1 MANDLTPPASHIKA
15 SAPSSNWR
23 SFEALTLRFG
33 ARLRRVALWTAGVL
47 VAFAIL
53 GFLLLPHILKPA
65 LERELSADL
74 DRNVSIGRLDIN
86 PFAISATFHD
96 VSISGRGGQAPPL
109 LTLAEL
115 YVNGEMA
122 SLFRWA
128 PVINA
133 LTLTQPVLNVVR
145 NEDKTY
151 NFSDLLDR
159 ALAGPSGPPPRFS
172 ISNIEVIDGR
182 ITFDDRPEHQQH
194 QVTDLSIGIPFLS
207 SLPTQTEIKVEPR
220 FSAMVNGRPVAVS
233 GETRPFKDTHETV
246 LHWDL
251 GDLPLPT
258 YVDYVPVRLPVKI
271 DSGQL
276 SGKLDVSFIGRGSD
290 PPQLTLAGAF
300 RLADLALSER
310 SGARILHVPSLTLDI
325 DRIDVYGNSAE
336 LRSIAA
342 AGVELDVR
350 RATNGEFNLA
360 ALAPSGT
367 GAAASGKPFQLRV
380 GSVAVKGGIV
390 RLADATVTPP
400 FSATLTDVTVGATNL
415 NSAANQ
421 KANFTLSF
429 ATDTGAHGSHRGTI
443 SLSPFHV
450 DGRLEVS
457 AWKLEHLYPYYAS
470 AINLVVDDGAI
481 DGSTEVS
488 IGDSAGTLAL
498 TNLEVTA
505 SNVKMRL
512 PDEKEPLW
520 RIPTLAV
527 HGGSID
533 VSKRTLSFDTV
544 ESHSA
549 TTTVRRRADGA
560 INFDRV
566 MRTSAPGGPTS
577 LAAEPWRFEARK
589 IVLDDFAATCI
600 DESVT
605 PPVRI
610 ALSRISLDAENIF
623 NPTKA
628 KGHATLKA
636 TVNKRGSLSLAG
648 PVAIAPFAA
657 TLNVVGKDIDL
668 VPFQAY
674 LSQSARVLLTGG
686 TASMRGTSGI
696 AVGTPTRATYK
707 GDLTLGDVTVLD
719 EANETD
725 LLKWKT
731 LTLANVEAQLE
742 PLAVDV
748 GDITLDSLFA
758 RLLLNENGEFN
769 LQQLGRDRAP
779 AGAPPTPTAEPN
791 TVQVSTPPG
800 KAATWLRLGKATLTG
815 GNIDFTDHFIRPNYS
830 ANLTGLSGS
839 LSSLAFDKPADLE
852 LKGNVQGSA
861 PVEISGRIN
870 PLSQNL
876 FLDVKASATD
886 IELPPLSPYSGK
898 YVGYGI
904 EKGKLSM
911 KVRYL
916 VENRKLTAEN
926 GIVLDQLTF
935 GAKVESP
942 DAIKVPVLLA
952 VALLKDRNGVIKFD
966 LPVGGSLDDPKF
978 SVGRIVFQALV
989 NLLLKIVTSPFAL
1002 LGSLGGHHGEELAY
1016 IEFAS
1021 GSATLDAEG
1030 EKKIDAIAK
1039 AMVDRPAIKLEI
1051 AGRSEPAVDEEGL
1064 KRAGLD
1070 RKIRVQRFND
1080 LKSAGEPP
1088 PSVDAVEIPPSE
1100 YESLLVRVYRAE
1112 DFSKPRNAVGF
1123 PKDLPR
1129 AEMES
1134 LIFANTKVSAED
1146 LRLLAEHRAQIV
1158 RDRLTGP
1165 ADHVPA
1171 ERVFVV
1177 APRLNAEGIKDK
1189 GKPTRVD
1196 FSLR

>member
-1 MANDLTPPASHIKA
+1 MANDLTPPASHVEA
-15 SAPSSNWR
+15 RAPSSNWR
-23 SFEALTLRFG
+23 SIEVLTLRFG
-33 ARLRRVALWTAGVL
+33 ARIRRVALWTAGLL

-53 GFLLLPHILKPA
+53 GFLLLPHFLKPA

-86 PFAISATFHD
+86 PFAISATLHD
-96 VSISGRGGQAPPL
+96 VSISGRGGQGSPL
-109 LTLAEL
+109 LTLTEL
-115 YVNGEMA
+115 YVNGQIA

-133 LTLTQPVLNVVR
+133 LTLMQPVLNVVR

-159 ALAGPSGPPPRFS
+159 AVARPPGPPPRFS

-182 ITFDDRPEHQQH
+182 ITFDDRPEHRQH
-194 QVTDLSIGIPFLS
+194 QVTELNIGIPFLS

-233 GETRPFKDTHETV
+233 GETRPFADTHETV

-258 YVDYVPVRLPVKI
+258 YIEYVPVALPVKI
-271 DSGQL
+271 ESGQL
-276 SGKLDVSFIGRGSD
+276 GGKLDLSFVGRGSD

-300 RLADLALSER
+300 RLADLALSEH
-310 SGARILHVPSLTLDI
+310 SSARMLRVPLLTLDI
-325 DRIDVYGNSAE
+325 DRIDVFGNSVD
-336 LRSIAA
+336 LRSIVADGIELELRRAASGEINLATLTPSRAA
-342 AGVELDVR
+342 AGE
-350 RATNGEFNLA
+350 
-360 ALAPSGT
+360 
-367 GAAASGKPFQLRV
+367 KPFRFRV
-380 GSVAVKGGIV
+380 GSIAVKHGAV
-390 RLADATVTPP
+390 RITDATVTPP
-400 FSATLTDVTVGATNL
+400 FTSTLSDVTAGITNLTSGAT
-415 NSAANQ
+415 Q

-429 ATDTGAHGSHRGTI
+429 ATDTGAHASHRGTI
-443 SLSPFHV
+443 NLSPFHA

-457 AWKLEHLYPYYAS
+457 GWRLAQLYPYYAS
-470 AINLVVDDGAI
+470 ALNLVVDDGAM
-481 DGSTEVS
+481 DGTTD
-488 IGDSAGTLAL
+488 IQIDSAGALAL
-498 TNLEVTA
+498 TSLDVTA

-520 RIPTLAV
+520 RIPTLAA

-533 VSKRTLSFDTV
+533 VSKRAISFDSV

-549 TTTVRRRADGA
+549 TTTVRRRPNGA

-566 MRTSAPGGPTS
+566 MRTSELVATPSPS
-577 LAAEPWRFEARK
+577 AEPWRFEARK
-589 IVLDDFAATCI
+589 IALDDFAATFV
-600 DESVT
+600 DETVT
-605 PPVRI
+605 PPARI
-610 ALSRISLDAENIF
+610 ALSRISLDAENLF

-636 TVNKRGSLSLAG
+636 TVNKRGTLSLAG
-648 PVAIAPFAA
+648 PVATAPFAA
-657 TLNVVGKDIDL
+657 TLNVVAKDIDL

-674 LSQSARVLLTGG
+674 LSQSARVILTGG
-686 TASMRGTSGI
+686 AASVRGTSDI

-707 GDLTLGDVTVLD
+707 GNLTLSDVTALD

-731 LTLANVEAQLE
+731 LTLANVDAQLE
-742 PLAVDV
+742 PLAVSV
-748 GDITLDSLFA
+748 GDITLDNLFA

-779 AGAPPTPTAEPN
+779 ATAPPTPTAEPN

-800 KAATWLRLGKATLTG
+800 KATTWLRLGKATLTG

-830 ANLTGLSGS
+830 ANLTDVSGS
-839 LSSLAFDKPADLE
+839 LSSLAFDKPADLD

-916 VENRKLTAEN
+916 IENRKLTAEN

-935 GAKVESP
+935 GARVESP

-952 VALLKDRNGVIKFD
+952 VALLKDRNGVIRFD

-1039 AMVDRPAIKLEI
+1039 AMIDRPAVKLEI

-1064 KRAGLD
+1064 KRAVLD
-1070 RKIRVQRFND
+1070 RKIRLQKFND
-1080 LKSAGEPP
+1080 LKSAGQPP
-1088 PSVDAVEIPPSE
+1088 PSVDAVEVPASE

-1112 DFSKPRNAVGF
+1112 DFSKPRNAIGF
-1123 PKDLPR
+1123 PKDLSK

-1134 LIFANTKVSAED
+1134 LIFTNTKVSAED

-1158 RDRLTGP
+1158 HDRLTG
-1165 ADHVPA
+1165 AGDHVPA